1 MSIHHLLCKGSCE
14 RSRALGPTCCKIIS
28 DLILRRVTFYIDVLC
43 FEKINVLALT
53 FNDIISLLRFMKLV
67 LIVTAKTKIM
77 SKIERGTLVFNN
89 KYE

>member
-1 MSIHHLLCKGSCE
+1 MCNDSCE
-14 RSRALGPTCCKIIS
+14 RSRALGPTCKIIA
-28 DLILRRVTFYIDVLC
+28 DLIPRSVTFYIVLC
-43 FEKINVLALT
+43 FEKMNALALN

-77 SKIERGTLVFNN
+77 SKTERGTLVFIN